1 MLNIYDLDQ
10 QQVANELLRNKILA
24 AVRNNQIIIMGGKVE
39 QAQSVIDRMYYGM
52 PDLLPT
58 QFYFLLAK
66 SGLDTVID
74 TLLTSLQSE
83 DLDKYAT
90 YKAYLNGARF
100 YEFDKAIS
108 MLTQAAPVI
117 TQTYPDLDL
126 SIPTLKAL
134 WLEAAQF

>member
-1 MLNIYDLDQ
+1 M
-10 QQVANELLRNKILA
+10 V
-24 AVRNNQIIIMGGKVE
+24 
-39 QAQSVIDRMYYGM
+39 AQSVIDRMYYGM
-52 PDLLPT
+52 VDLLST

-66 SGLDTVID
+66 SGLDTAID

-83 DLDKYAT
+83 DLNKYAM
-90 YKAYLNGARF
+90 YKAYLNGARY
-100 YEFDKAIS
+100 YEFSKALA

-117 TQTYPDLDL
+117 TQAYPDLDL

>member
-1 MLNIYDLDQ
+1 MLNIYDLDK

-52 PDLLPT
+52 PNLLPT

-66 SGLDTVID
+66 SGLDTAID
-74 TLLTSLQSE
+74 ALLISLQSE

-90 YKAYLNGARF
+90 YKAYLTGARF
-100 YEFDKAIS
+100 YEFSKAIA
-108 MLTQAAPVI
+108 MLTQAGPIIA
-117 TQTYPDLDL
+117 QAYPDLDL
-126 SIPTLKAL
+126 SIPTLKSL
-134 WLEAAQF
+134 WLEAAKF

>member
-66 SGLDTVID
+66 SGLDTAID

-90 YKAYLNGARF
+90 YKAYLNGARY
-100 YEFDKAIS
+100 YEFS
-108 MLTQAAPVI
+108 
-117 TQTYPDLDL
+117 
-126 SIPTLKAL
+126 KAL
-134 WLEAAQF
+134 AMYTDIKDKILLVDDTLDFTEQQLKDMWIEAKAV